1 MEALISDEKQRLRE
15 SFKQKRKA
23 LSAAEKRERDRKIF
37 SILQDCEA
45 FKRAKTLLIYCSTPL
60 EPDTGKIIGLSLR
73 LKKHVAV
80 PRTKGKGRMDF
91 VFINSLSDLREG
103 RYGILEP
110 ADSLCE
116 VFSVREEKGKGR
128 QKENQGQER
137 QRERQQEQNDTLS
150 AADITDTDGCSNT
163 DVLCIVPGL
172 CFDKN
177 GSRIGYGGG
186 YYDRFL
192 KDFCGVVM
200 GLCYDE
206 CFLESIPRDEHDI
219 SVDLIL
225 TETGLKKAD
234 GRQKYG
240 RKQKSERCF

>member
-1 MEALISDEKQRLRE
+1 MEALISEKKQRLRA

-23 LSAAEKRERDRKIF
+23 LSAAEKRERDVKIF

-60 EPDTGKIIGLSLR
+60 EPDTCKIIGLSLR

-80 PRTKGKGRMDF
+80 PRTKEKGDMDF
-91 VFINSLSDLREG
+91 VFINSLSDLKEG
-103 RYGILEP
+103 QYGILEP
-110 ADSLCE
+110 ADSLCK
-116 VFSVREEKGKGR
+116 VFSVKEEKGKGR
-128 QKENQGQER
+128 QRENQGRER

-150 AADITDTDGCSNT
+150 AADMTDTDGCSDT

-192 KDFCGVVM
+192 KDLCGVVM

>member
-1 MEALISDEKQRLRE
+1 METLISDEKQRLRA

-60 EPDTGKIIGLSLR
+60 EPDTEEIIGLSLR

-110 ADSLCE
+110 TAELRKIFLKEKTD
-116 VFSVREEKGKGR
+116 REKQDR
-128 QKENQGQER
+128 NC
-137 QRERQQEQNDTLS
+137 
-150 AADITDTDGCSNT
+150 TDTADAGGEA
-163 DVLCIVPGL
+163 DVLCVVPGL

>member
-1 MEALISDEKQRLRE
+1 MEALISEKKQRLRE

-37 SILQDCEA
+37 SLLQDCEA

-60 EPDTGKIIGLSLR
+60 EPDTGEIIGLSLR

-80 PRTKGKGRMDF
+80 PRTKEKGDMDF

-103 RYGILEP
+103 RYGIPEP
-110 ADSLCE
+110 TAELRKIFLKEKTD
-116 VFSVREEKGKGR
+116 REK
-128 QKENQGQER
+128 QDLNC
-137 QRERQQEQNDTLS
+137 
-150 AADITDTDGCSNT
+150 TDTADAGGEADVFCENGREKNCRSESGSNAGDCRRA
-163 DVLCIVPGL
+163 DVLCVVPGL
-172 CFDKN
+172 CFDKS

-206 CFLESIPRDEHDI
+206 CFLESIPRDGHDI

-234 GRQKYG
+234 GR
-240 RKQKSERCF
+240 

>member
-1 MEALISDEKQRLRE
+1 M
-15 SFKQKRKA
+15 
-23 LSAAEKRERDRKIF
+23 
-37 SILQDCEA
+37 
-45 FKRAKTLLIYCSTPL
+45 
-60 EPDTGKIIGLSLR
+60 
-73 LKKHVAV
+73 
-80 PRTKGKGRMDF
+80 
-91 VFINSLSDLREG
+91 
-103 RYGILEP
+103 
-110 ADSLCE
+110 
-116 VFSVREEKGKGR
+116 REENGKGR

-150 AADITDTDGCSNT
+150 AADMTDTDGCSDT
-163 DVLCIVPGL
+163 DILCIVPGL